1 MRRIA
6 LLASALILL
15 AGCIPDTR
23 PAACD
28 APEIEIALT
37 LSESALKP
45 APAVCR
51 GQEVTLVVSSQVDG
65 VLHIHGYDA
74 EVPATQV
81 HAGEVTEMAFTAGRS
96 GQFPVE
102 LHPLDDPRGVSV
114 AVFTVHEP

>member
-37 LSESALKP
+37 LSESALEP

-81 HAGEVTEMAFTAGRS
+81 RRRRGHGDGTSRPAGADSSRS
-96 GQFPVE
+96 SSIRWTIPVE
-102 LHPLDDPRGVSV
+102 
-114 AVFTVHEP
+114 